1 MKYGEIIVE
10 KREYDLLKNIMGMAA
25 YKKDKTYH
33 ASLSKLGEELKKA
46 KIMKDKNMPEDVVR
60 FNSVVTI
67 QTKFNVEQSYRIVTP
82 EKSNLKEN
90 MVSVLAPMGLA
101 LFGYAKGD
109 EILWQFPAG
118 ISAIKITNVVQMQ
131 QLKSMEL

>member
-10 KREYDLLKNIMGMAA
+10 KREYELLKSIMGMAA

-33 ASLSKLGEELKKA
+33 ASLSKLAEELKKA
-46 KIMKDKNMPEDVVR
+46 KILKDKDMPEDVVR

-67 QTKFNVEQSYRIVTP
+67 QTKYTMEKSYRIVTP

-90 MVSVLAPMGLA
+90 LISVLAPMGLA

-109 EILWQFPAG
+109 EIMWQFPTG
-118 ISAIKITNVVQMQ
+118 MSAIKITDVEQMKEI
-131 QLKSMEL
+131 KSMEL